1 MSASEASPSSLLQQ
15 VLGSR
20 LRRGLRQLPWLAAAL
35 VTAAMAVLPAVD
47 AAPLAL
53 GVAGALQ
60 VGWGALAFFVTRHL
74 ASGRSPSD
82 WLTWR
87 LSGEGW
93 LVLLAG
99 AQGVA
104 QVGLAWAASG
114 VALALLRWLVT
125 TGLIATLATISLAL
139 WLPARAIH
147 LLAVGYALALLV
159 WWAPHVSQPA
169 LLGFTVFVVCG
180 SIALVASRLR
190 QLETRWRAETA
201 RSEVLARRLEDSHRL
216 RELANMKKTQLIAT
230 TSHDLRQPV
239 HALGLLVQ
247 RLRPDVTPREAA
259 ALHGAI
265 RSRVTVLADMLS
277 SMLDLSRLDDNAY
290 EPRHELLSL
299 PEVLQE
305 VHEIYLENAAAKGLQ
320 LKVNAPPISL
330 TTDPQLF
337 RRILYNLMSNAV
349 KYTERGFVRV
359 DCHTSASSLAIV
371 FTDSGPGIP
380 STMLKDIFVEYY
392 RLPATRD
399 TQEGLGVGLSVV
411 ERIAGLLGYSVK
423 VRSRLG
429 FGSQFIVT
437 IPIEQVTGAAP
448 LEPVPTDPMYL
459 NTRDSGTQDCEIL
472 LVEND
477 PISNESTASLLT
489 DWGYKVSAHLDV
501 RSACQAVELARTVPD
516 LIISDLHLGRGMNG
530 LEGLAQLRRLL
541 GEPQLPAILLTGDLT
556 ARVDPL
562 SMPVHV
568 MHKPLRPSLLRT
580 MVRELLRA

>member
-1 MSASEASPSSLLQQ
+1 M
-15 VLGSR
+15 
-20 LRRGLRQLPWLAAAL
+20 RRGLRRLPWLAAGLSVASLAL
-35 VTAAMAVLPAVD
+35 VPACGGSAIAMTVCGLLP
-47 AAPLAL
+47 
-53 GVAGALQ
+53 VAW
-60 VGWGALAFFVTRHL
+60 WGLVWVVVRHL
-74 ASGRSPSD
+74 ASARSSAE
-82 WLTWR
+82 WLAWR
-87 LSGEGW
+87 LSGENW
-93 LVLLAG
+93 LVVLAG
-99 AQGVA
+99 AQVMT
-104 QVGLAWAASG
+104 QLAP
-114 VALALLRWLVT
+114 ALLIGGAAPALPRWLVT
-125 TGLIATLATISLAL
+125 TGLIGTLAATSLAL
-139 WLPARAIH
+139 WLPARAVH
-147 LLAVGYALALLV
+147 VLATGYALALLV
-159 WWAPHVSQPA
+159 WWAPHVSEPL
-169 LLGFTVFVVCG
+169 LLGFTAFVVCG

-190 QLETRWRAETA
+190 QLETRWRAETT
-201 RSEVLARRLEDSHRL
+201 RSEVLSRRLEDSHRL

-359 DCHTSASSLAIV
+359 DCHTSASSLSIV

-411 ERIAGLLGYSVK
+411 ERIAGLLGYHVK

-437 IPIEQVTGAAP
+437 IPIEQITGAAP
-448 LEPVPTDPMYL
+448 LEPATTDPMYL
-459 NTRDSGTQDCEIL
+459 NTRDSGTPQDCEIL

-501 RSACQAVELARTVPD
+501 LGACQAVELARTVPD

-541 GEPQLPAILLTGDLT
+541 GEPRLPAILLTGDLT
-556 ARVDPL
+556 ARIDPL